1 MNYDPSYS
9 SSFFLKLMLFK
20 PHRKYS
26 LLGRETQELALT
38 AKTNQPTNQSTYTKY
53 LYNHSAT
60 PFSFV
65 FFWVQVQSFDR
76 YYLTSDLI
84 FQPNITRA
92 T

>member
-38 AKTNQPTNQSTYTKY
+38 AKTNQPTSLPTQNKVS
-53 LYNHSAT
+53 L
-60 PFSFV
+60 
-65 FFWVQVQSFDR
+65 
-76 YYLTSDLI
+76 
-84 FQPNITRA
+84 
-92 T
+92 